1 LIFNRKV
8 LDQGLGKI
16 ITWQLENNGSIEL
29 LSPEAASLD
38 DVTRQLPPGVYTT
51 FRTYHKT
58 KVLHLEEHFNRLE
71 ESATLLGKRIQISR
85 PVIRESIRAAILL
98 QHDQPHRIRINV
110 DLQDKPGRLY
120 IILEPLVVLPSKA
133 YRDGVQVIFSH
144 LHRENPTAKSTA
156 FVQKADEERK
166 RLLDGVNEAI
176 MVEPDGNILEGLSS
190 NFFGIQ
196 KNALFTAEE
205 GVLKGITRS
214 QVLRCAESA
223 GIQVVKKPVN
233 VKDLPLLTEAFI
245 TSASRGVLPVV
256 QIETTRIGN
265 GKPGQNTRAIENLFT
280 QMIER
285 EIEEI

>member
-1 LIFNRKV
+1 M
-8 LDQGLGKI
+8 GKI
-16 ITWQLENNGSIEL
+16 IIWQLENDGSKEL
-29 LSPEAASLD
+29 LPIEAASMD
-38 DVTRQLPPGVYTT
+38 DVTRQLPAGVYTT
-51 FRTYHKT
+51 FRTYHKI
-58 KVLHLEEHFNRLE
+58 KVLHLEEHFSRLQ

-85 PVIRESIRAAILL
+85 LFIRESIRAAILL
-98 QHDQPHRIRINV
+98 QHDQEHRVRINI
-110 DLQDKPGRLY
+110 DLQDKPGTLY
-120 IILEPLVVLPSKA
+120 IIIEPLVVLPSKA

-156 FVQKADEERK
+156 FVQIADVERK
-166 RLLDGVNEAI
+166 RLLDGVNEAL
-176 MVEPDGNILEGLSS
+176 MVDPDGNILEGLSS

-196 KNALFTAEE
+196 NNTLFTAEE

-223 GIQVVKKPVN
+223 GILVVRKPVN

-265 GKPGQNTRAIENLFT
+265 GKPGRITRAIENLFN
-280 QMIER
+280 QMIEG

>member
-1 LIFNRKV
+1 M
-8 LDQGLGKI
+8 GKI
-16 ITWQLENNGSIEL
+16 IIWQLENDGSKEL
-29 LSPEAASLD
+29 LSIEAASMD
-38 DVTRQLPPGVYTT
+38 DVTRQLPAGVYTT

-58 KVLHLEEHFNRLE
+58 KVLHLEEHFSRLE

-85 PVIRESIRAAILL
+85 LFIRESIRAAILL
-98 QHDQPHRIRINV
+98 QHDQEHRVRINI
-110 DLQDKPGRLY
+110 DLQDKPGTLY
-120 IILEPLVVLPSKA
+120 IIIEPLVVLPSKA

-156 FVQKADEERK
+156 FVQMADVERK
-166 RLLDGVNEAI
+166 RLLDGVNEAL
-176 MVEPDGNILEGLSS
+176 MVDPDGNILEGLSS
-190 NFFGIQ
+190 NFFGIH
-196 KNALFTAEE
+196 NNTLFTAEE

-223 GIQVVKKPVN
+223 GILVVRKPVN

-245 TSASRGVLPVV
+245 TSASRGVLPLV

-265 GKPGQNTRAIENLFT
+265 GKPGRITRAIENLFN
-280 QMIER
+280 QMLEG

>member
-1 LIFNRKV
+1 M
-8 LDQGLGKI
+8 GKI
-16 ITWQLENNGSIEL
+16 IIWQLENDGSKEL
-29 LSPEAASLD
+29 LSIEAASMD
-38 DVTRQLPPGVYTT
+38 DVTRQLPAGVYTT

-58 KVLHLEEHFNRLE
+58 KVLHLEEHFSRLQ

-85 PVIRESIRAAILL
+85 LFIRESIRAAILL
-98 QHDQPHRIRINV
+98 QHDQEHRVRINI
-110 DLQDKPGRLY
+110 DLQDKPGTLY
-120 IILEPLVVLPSKA
+120 IIIEPLVVLPSKA

-156 FVQKADEERK
+156 FVQMADVERK
-166 RLLDGVNEAI
+166 RLLDGVNEAL
-176 MVEPDGNILEGLSS
+176 MVDPDGNILEGLSS

-196 KNALFTAEE
+196 NNTLFTAEE

-214 QVLRCAESA
+214 QVLRCAESV
-223 GIQVVKKPVN
+223 GILVVRKPVN

-265 GKPGQNTRAIENLFT
+265 GKPGRITRAIENLFN
-280 QMIER
+280 QMIEG

>member
-1 LIFNRKV
+1 M
-8 LDQGLGKI
+8 GKI
-16 ITWQLENNGSIEL
+16 IIWQLENDGSKEL
-29 LSPEAASLD
+29 LSIEAASMD
-38 DVTRQLPPGVYTT
+38 DVTRQLPAGVYTT

-58 KVLHLEEHFNRLE
+58 KVLHLEEHFSRLE

-85 PVIRESIRAAILL
+85 LFIRESIRAAILL
-98 QHDQPHRIRINV
+98 QHDQEHRVRINI
-110 DLQDKPGRLY
+110 DLQDKPGTLY
-120 IILEPLVVLPSKA
+120 IIIEPLVVLPSKA

-156 FVQKADEERK
+156 FVQMADVERK
-166 RLLDGVNEAI
+166 RLLDGVNEAL
-176 MVEPDGNILEGLSS
+176 MVDPDGNILEGLSS
-190 NFFGIQ
+190 NFFGIH
-196 KNALFTAEE
+196 NNTLFTAEE

-223 GIQVVKKPVN
+223 GILVVRKPVN

-245 TSASRGVLPVV
+245 TSASRGVLPLV

-265 GKPGQNTRAIENLFT
+265 GKPGRITRAIENLFN
-280 QMIER
+280 QMIEG

>member
-1 LIFNRKV
+1 M
-8 LDQGLGKI
+8 GKI
-16 ITWQLENNGSIEL
+16 IIWQLENDGSKEL
-29 LSPEAASLD
+29 LPIEAASMD
-38 DVTRQLPPGVYTT
+38 DVTRQLPAGVYTT
-51 FRTYHKT
+51 FRTYHKI
-58 KVLHLEEHFNRLE
+58 KVLHLEEHFSRLQ

-85 PVIRESIRAAILL
+85 LFIRESIRAAILL
-98 QHDQPHRIRINV
+98 QHDQEHRVRINI
-110 DLQDKPGRLY
+110 DLQDKPGTLY
-120 IILEPLVVLPSKA
+120 IIIEPLVVLPSKA

-156 FVQKADEERK
+156 FVQMADVERK
-166 RLLDGVNEAI
+166 RLLDGVNEAL
-176 MVEPDGNILEGLSS
+176 MVDPDGNILEGLSS

-196 KNALFTAEE
+196 NNTLFTAEE

-214 QVLRCAESA
+214 QVLRCAESV
-223 GIQVVKKPVN
+223 GILVVRKPVN

-265 GKPGQNTRAIENLFT
+265 GKPGRITRAIENLFN
-280 QMIER
+280 QMIEG